1 MRCTAEEAPNHKK
14 DSMIII
20 EDVERNPMV
29 KLRNDI
35 RSCAKS
41 QINCVRM
48 YKLKTASG
56 TSALLWDFGL

>member
-1 MRCTAEEAPNHKK
+1 
-14 DSMIII
+14 MIII
-20 EDVERNPMV
+20 EDVERNAMV